1 MTLQVVRRA
10 RLPDWPERLAEIIA
24 ARRDVPFAWGVQ
36 DCITFAA
43 DVSLALT
50 GRDLWAAHRGTY
62 ATEAEAERVVG
73 PGGLETFVARLMAG
87 AEAPE
92 INVAEAQRGDWV
104 MLTVGNMPL
113 VGVVLDARVAAP
125 GSDGLAFVP
134 VRRAV
139 RAWAI

>member
-1 MTLQVVRRA
+1 MSVRR
-10 RLPDWPERLAEIIA
+10 RHPDWPERLAEVIA
-24 ARRDVPFAWGVQ
+24 ARRDTPFAWGAQ

-73 PGGLETFVARLMAG
+73 PDGLAAFVARLMA
-87 AEAPE
+87 EAGVPE
-92 INVAEAQRGDWV
+92 IGVVEAQRGDWALI
-104 MLTVGNMPL
+104 MVGNMPL

-125 GSDGLAFVP
+125 GNDGLAFVP

-139 RAWAI
+139 RAWAV